1 VSELSDEF
9 DGRTDSC
16 RRSTGTVILTSLF
29 DRPSKI
35 EKHRRREARAVKVL
49 MEKQKP
55 AVEFLME
62 WTATMEASSGKWD
75 HAT

>member
-1 VSELSDEF
+1 M
-9 DGRTDSC
+9 
-16 RRSTGTVILTSLF
+16 ILTSLF

-49 MEKQKP
+49 IEKQKP